1 LAYPLDDG
9 TLARRPKGRMA
20 TSGRIRGLAILRE
33 RWREWLGVAA
43 LCFGLALAYSLAW
56 KVRHMLRGEP
66 VDWSAIPVQDLL
78 HFGAWLL
85 LYPAVVLLT
94 VRFPLGVRRRRNL
107 FLHVILALFFSPLL
121 MTVTVG
127 LRMLARAQPMTWSAF
142 LRDAVVPEYAWGVTV
157 YVILLSM
164 AHAAELRRRDQARV
178 LSTAQLEAALARARL
193 AALRMQLEPHFL
205 FNALNS
211 VSSLVHR
218 DPDGAERMLARLGDF
233 LRLTL
238 DDSMPQ
244 KVELRQELEF
254 LERYLDI
261 ERVRFS
267 DRLSVVLDVP
277 AELLDARV
285 PYLILQP
292 LVENAIRH
300 GLAERAGPGRIVVRA
315 SLRATQLRV
324 EVEDDGPGLRSWHL
338 PAKLGVG
345 LSNIRAR
352 LDQLYGRAASLN
364 VEGGSAGGVR
374 VTVALPWETGAASLD
389 SPAAAV

>member
-1 LAYPLDDG
+1 
-9 TLARRPKGRMA
+9 MA
-20 TSGRIRGLAILRE
+20 TDRQRGALAILRG

-56 KVRHMLRGEP
+56 KLRHMLRGEP

-78 HFGAWLL
+78 HFGAWFL
-85 LYPAVVLLT
+85 LYPVVVLLT

-107 FLHVILALFFSPLL
+107 FLHILLALVFSPLL

-127 LRMLARAQPMTWSAF
+127 LRMLTHARPMTWSAF
-142 LRDAVVPEYAWGVTV
+142 LREAVVPEYAWGVTV

-164 AHAAELRRRDQARV
+164 AHAAEFRRRDQAHA
-178 LSTAQLEAALARARL
+178 LGAAQLEAALALARL
-193 AALRMQLEPHFL
+193 NALRMQLEPHFL

-211 VSSLVHR
+211 ISSLVHR

-244 KVELRQELEF
+244 QVELRQELEF

-267 DRLSVVLDVP
+267 DRLNVVLHVP
-277 AELLDARV
+277 QDLLNARV

-300 GLAERAGPGRIVVRA
+300 GLAERAGPGRVVVRA
-315 SLRATQLRV
+315 SRRQAQLHL
-324 EVEDDGPGLRSWHL
+324 EVEDDGPGLSAEL
-338 PAKLGVG
+338 QPLKLGVG
-345 LSNIRAR
+345 LSNIRGR
-352 LDQLYGRAASLN
+352 LEQLYGDAAGLS
-364 VEGGSAGGVR
+364 VECSPSQGVR
-374 VTVALPWETGAASLD
+374 VVVELPCERGAASE
-389 SPAAAV
+389 SGAVSAP